1 MSQKKQLVINFI
13 AQVLFSV
20 INLGISFFLVP
31 HIIESLNATAYGF
44 INLSNDFVN
53 YASLITVALN
63 SIAGRYITIAIHKKQ
78 KEEANIYYNSVIIAN
93 IIMSVII
100 FIPLMIFTLFIDK
113 FLEVPVNILSDVKI
127 LFTIVFVNF
136 VLSLITSVFTVATF
150 TTNKLYLNSIA
161 SIASQVSRC
170 IILLLLYSCFKSNV
184 WYVGFASLIS
194 TIIVSGANYV
204 FTKKLMPELYFD
216 YKLFNINY
224 VWELLKNGVW
234 NSVNKL
240 SGILQTGLDLLLS
253 NIFVG
258 AAAMGIISLPRTI
271 NSIIFSLFG
280 SIASIFNPNIM
291 QAYAKDD
298 YDSIKRQL
306 NFSMKFVALFSN
318 ICIAVFIVLGI
329 NFYNLWV
336 PTQNIKFLYFLSIIA
351 MPTLSIGLP
360 LEPVYCVHTS
370 ANKIK
375 QPALVTLLLSCI
387 TITLVFIGVNVF
399 TDENI
404 KIIIISGTSTI
415 LSLLRLCFYI
425 PVYTAKILNEK
436 KTYLYPIM
444 FRNLFSLIICI
455 IIGFLIKPLL
465 FYNNWIM
472 FFISCAILSIIYLL
486 INFIINFN
494 KNEKTQFIDF
504 FKKQFK
510 IKRV

>member
-93 IIMSVII
+93 IIMSIII

-127 LFTIVFVNF
+127 LFIVVFINF
-136 VLSLITSVFTVATF
+136 VLSLITSVFTIATF

-170 IILLLLYSCFKSNV
+170 IILLILYSCFKSNV

-216 YKLFNINY
+216 YKLFNISY
-224 VWELLKNGVW
+224 IWELLKNGVW

-271 NSIIFSLFG
+271 NSIIF
-280 SIASIFNPNIM
+280 
-291 QAYAKDD
+291 
-298 YDSIKRQL
+298 
-306 NFSMKFVALFSN
+306 
-318 ICIAVFIVLGI
+318 
-329 NFYNLWV
+329 
-336 PTQNIKFLYFLSIIA
+336 
-351 MPTLSIGLP
+351 
-360 LEPVYCVHTS
+360 E
-370 ANKIK
+370 
-375 QPALVTLLLSCI
+375 
-387 TITLVFIGVNVF
+387 
-399 TDENI
+399 
-404 KIIIISGTSTI
+404 
-415 LSLLRLCFYI
+415 
-425 PVYTAKILNEK
+425 
-436 KTYLYPIM
+436 
-444 FRNLFSLIICI
+444 
-455 IIGFLIKPLL
+455 
-465 FYNNWIM
+465 
-472 FFISCAILSIIYLL
+472 
-486 INFIINFN
+486 
-494 KNEKTQFIDF
+494 
-504 FKKQFK
+504 
-510 IKRV
+510 